1 MTTRYFLDWAP
12 FASPAVQTHPIKADT
27 LAPDEIELA
36 SIKAAGIVEV
46 AYVLRL
52 DGTFLFAITYKAEP
66 LANDVYWHSTKLSC
80 YLRRMT
86 FGMSYLP
93 PFENRLTRLFHT
105 PTHIEDLGAA
115 TFYDRLR
122 KLGVPDEW
130 PGYSAT
136 TPRARLLAIADSH
149 IAMAAMRRRTDHEL
163 RAPHTALLHL
173 KSQMG
178 RRRNIIDTA
187 FRDQKAFEK
196 KKIPQ
201 ILVYSL
207 LGLIASVGGLLLLML
222 AYLIVESNEASPS
235 TDLVRFVVHLHTLN
249 RWSWTS
255 ILLIALLLA
264 WLRMSW
270 WWYGNAYKPRLFIL
284 NNAAIYFSNCCQYG
298 AVVSRLYERVDKELA
313 DPGPLK
319 KVPNPDGLRGPFYP
333 HSRSFEGAVEDY
345 KLKLQHEQTRLRDHG
360 IKLTA
365 ISIVVGL
372 VVKLGSVLL
381 PP

>member
-12 FASPAVQTHPIKADT
+12 FASPAVQTHPIKAGT

-36 SIKAAGIVEV
+36 KIKTTDILEV

-52 DGTFLFAITYKAEP
+52 DGTYIFAITYKSGA
-66 LANDVYWHSTKLSC
+66 LSTDVYWHSTKLSH
-80 YLRRMT
+80 YLRRIT

-105 PTHIEDLGAA
+105 PTHVEDVGAA
-115 TFYDRLR
+115 AYFDRLR
-122 KLGVPDEW
+122 KLGVPEEW
-130 PGYSAT
+130 PGYGAAT
-136 TPRARLLAIADSH
+136 PSARLLAIADNH

-163 RAPHTALLHL
+163 RATHTALLHL

-187 FRDQKAFEK
+187 LREHKNFEK
-196 KKIPQ
+196 RNVPWV
-201 ILVYSL
+201 LGYSL
-207 LGLIASVGGLLLLML
+207 FALMASVAGLLLLVL
-222 AYLIVESNEASPS
+222 VYLIVEPNEVSLS
-235 TDLVRFVVHLHTLN
+235 TDLVRFIVHLHTLN
-249 RWSWTS
+249 RWSWTN
-255 ILLIALLLA
+255 ILLLALLLA
-264 WLRMSW
+264 WLTMLW
-270 WWYGNAYKPRLFIL
+270 WWYRTAYKPRLHLL

-298 AVVSRLYERVDKELA
+298 AVVSRLYERVDKTLQHL
-313 DPGPLK
+313 GSLK
-319 KVPNPDGLRGPFYP
+319 GPFYP
-333 HSRSFEGAVEDY
+333 HTRSFEGAVEDY

-360 IKLTA
+360 IKFTA
-365 ISIVVGL
+365 ISIVIGL